1 MKLRLKTDEILDEEE
16 EDIKPTP
23 RTPAKA
29 IPAPITRTM
38 EVRVIEQAKNPR
50 FVYADLDGSRI
61 AVAVPQKIA
70 AKLKGKTIRV
80 LVTDGADETTYNY
93 QP

>member
-1 MKLRLKTDEILDEEE
+1 MKLRLKTDEILDEEYE
-16 EDIKPTP
+16 ATPAP

-29 IPAPITRTM
+29 VPTPISRTL
-38 EVRVIEQAKNPR
+38 EVFVIQQAKNPR
-50 FVYADLDGSRI
+50 FVYADLAGNRI

-70 AKLKGKTIRV
+70 AKLKGKKIRV
-80 LVTDGADETTYNY
+80 LATDGADETSYTY